1 MSGVLEGLEP
11 KELWGRFGELSA
23 IPRPSKEEQKVLA
36 WLKTIAEENKL
47 QWEQDSVGNMVI
59 RRPGSAGGENAAPVV
74 IQGHVDMVTEK
85 NNDVAHD
92 FSKDPITLLREG
104 DWITAKGTTLGADNG
119 IGVAAA
125 LALLTMPTTTKLP
138 PLECLFTVD
147 EETGLTGAKQLK
159 GTMLKGKTMLNLDTE
174 DWGSVYMGCSGGG
187 DSTISLPLT
196 TAKTASLKPGEYEW
210 YEVTCKGLKGGHS
223 GMDIATGRGNSIR
236 LLARSLETVRRA
248 HQAKLSLIKG
258 GNKRNAIARECT
270 AKIALPV
277 SSKAKSLA
285 LLTKSFEAY
294 QQEYKTAEPSL
305 SFSCEPLPKEGYPEA
320 FLGES
325 SADALLCLLTSLPH
339 GVMRMST
346 DKEGLVET
354 SSNMA
359 TVDLDLMQDS
369 KSPHAEIVCTTRSSL
384 SHALED
390 VRGAIASLCKVC
402 GAQVEQPE
410 SYPGWHPN
418 PDSKILQ
425 LTKECYKELTGK
437 EAEEVAIHAGLECGI
452 INERCNG
459 VDTVSFGPTI
469 RGAHSPDERVQISTV
484 KPFYDLVLRILARLA
499 G

>member
-1 MSGVLEGLEP
+1 MSVLDGLEP
-11 KELWGRFGELSA
+11 KELWRRFGELSA
-23 IPRPSKEEQKVLA
+23 IPRPSKEEEKVLV
-36 WLKTIAEENKL
+36 WLKKIAEENKL

-59 RRPGSAGGENAAPVV
+59 RRPGSSGGENAPPIV

-85 NNDVAHD
+85 NNDINHD
-92 FSKDPITLLREG
+92 FSKDPISLMREG

-159 GTMLKGKTMLNLDTE
+159 GEMIKGKTMLNLDTE
-174 DWGSVYMGCSGGG
+174 EWGSVYMGCSGGG
-187 DSTISLPLT
+187 DSLIRMPLT
-196 TAKTASLKPGEYEW
+196 TLQTSSLKAGEWQW
-210 YEVTCKGLKGGHS
+210 YEVKCGGLKGGHS
-223 GMDIATGRGNSIR
+223 GLDIASGRGNSIR
-236 LLARSLETVRRA
+236 LLARALEKVVTA
-248 HQAKLSLIKG
+248 HQAKLSLMRG
-258 GNKRNAIARECT
+258 GNKRNALARECT
-270 AKIALPV
+270 AHIALPA

-285 LLTKSFEAY
+285 LLTKSFGSY
-294 QQEYKTAEPSL
+294 QHEYKTAEPTL
-305 SFSCEPLPKEGYPEA
+305 SFSCEPLPSNQHPAG
-320 FLGES
+320 FLGEK
-325 SADALLCLLTSLPH
+325 SADALLCLLTNLPH

-359 TVDLDLMQDS
+359 TVELDLTKES
-369 KSPHAEIVCTTRSSL
+369 KAEPHVEIVCSSRSSL

-390 VRGAIASLCKVC
+390 VRASIATLCKVC
-402 GAQVEQPE
+402 GAEVEQPE

-418 PDSKILQ
+418 PESKVLKV
-425 LTKECYKELTGK
+425 TKECYKELTGK

-469 RGAHSPDERVQISTV
+469 KGAHSPDERVQISTV
-484 KPFYDLVLRILARLA
+484 KPFYDLVLRVLARLA